1 MILSLEINKLTPFG
15 WCMQQ
20 LSKILKNNVT
30 INLEVNVVDMTK
42 NKLKNK
48 IHHTKNLSRHA
59 SNTFKYDCV
68 NGNK

>member
-1 MILSLEINKLTPFG
+1 MVVSLEIKKQTPFG

-20 LSKILKNNVT
+20 LSNILKINVK
-30 INLEVNVVDMTK
+30 INLEVNVVDMTN

-48 IHHTKNLSRHA
+48 IHHTKNRSTYA
-59 SNTFKYDCV
+59 SNPFKYDCV